1 MYTNGLKD
9 RYGSPLL
16 SLDVGDDRYVVKGEI
31 EYSNKRIDQKL
42 NVQDK
47 IIEHHTNKIVDLYD
61 KSHHTNVQLS
71 EHVQDDVIHF
81 SSEEKDSFN
90 DLFIRLDGI
99 KGYTHQTIPYNETTG
114 DNGGEAF
121 RITASRLPIGKEID
135 EIIVPTRNSPS
146 VSFYMALYIIASSEP
161 VESTN
166 KTLLAISDNKITW
179 TSGND
184 AVWTFGSKP
193 VIPKGYDLEI
203 HVGTSESDFTATG
216 TTYRSNGNN
225 ELKCRYKQN
234 ATGQGACRYQT
245 VWHSN
250 RAIRIFFKKNDIQG
264 HIGDDTHL
272 TSEEKTEVQNLVN
285 GVYLTGDDLDN
296 KLGYLYNVVS
306 NPTDYH
312 NVNAINAVSATI
324 PHNVVFDEIRIP
336 AYNTST
342 DSYYLAI
349 WSVINGT
356 KTYIGHSDSAIS
368 WKTNEDAVWTFRN
381 TPFSIPSGANLEMFL
396 AASLDDIQSNTTN
409 PTSEHILCMYKGGS
423 GSVRWQ
429 SGWVHGR
436 DTQVILRK
444 AGHIADETHL
454 TDRQIGAIQGVI
466 DGNYVTNE
474 TAQNFVTKEELDNI
488 KTKEQYYDTWTNLID
503 GDITDKADSYS
514 FQLAKD
520 DFVTGK
526 IDRIEIPY
534 VKGTNSNGYLCVEF
548 FDSSNNVIATYYSNN
563 KQKQDKTGD
572 NDRGLCEFEF
582 NTFETPETYS
592 HVRFALVQY
601 TWTVPTGNSGLKL
614 RIVPIKRNNTF
625 TWNTNEKTRINNTGT
640 RWTVLLSVLTRNY
653 AKNTGISVRN
663 YDWTPDVFCPI
674 NVTLAANG
682 SVFVAPT
689 NGWIISKSSQTTS
702 GANSLKLNG
711 IEIAKSSNT
720 SQADMQILMRKGEF
734 IGADTAYTLVFYP
747 CKSEQFDYR
756 LDGGHTMYDIW
767 KGAVVYDEFGQP
779 TVKDLYVPDAS
790 AWKSEVGSSVIG
802 RIATISDEVAYDA
815 SGNFLFNIQS
825 QHIENGKGLLV
836 GSTITSW
843 NTSLANLRIGEQM
856 FGYSAINTWTTAL
869 PLMWKGDSMFYGCS
883 QLTTFNASLP
893 ALTSGWH
900 MFTNCSSLSNVTIG
914 SLVSLTD
921 GTNMFKGC
929 SLSYTSLNN
938 ILNALP
944 TRNGNVIEI
953 TVADSV
959 KDDMLNDSQWQGVT
973 IPAYNSSNYYEFTH
987 NGWNVRLT
995 SRTGFSVINETEYDI
1010 SEANG
1015 NTQVTGEWYLNVVQ
1029 PAGLNIVRVI
1039 DGVAYDE

>member
-1 MYTNGLKD
+1 MSKF
-9 RYGSPLL
+9 
-16 SLDVGDDRYVVKGEI
+16 
-31 EYSNKRIDQKL
+31 
-42 NVQDK
+42 
-47 IIEHHTNKIVDLYD
+47 YD
-61 KSHHTNVQLS
+61 KSAAAFKSTTVDTKILDAQTIKIYPGDGSLDTRVNLLDLIGQS
-71 EHVQDDVIHF
+71 GGSIDDGQYVTK
-81 SSEEKDSFN
+81 EEFE
-90 DLFIRLDGI
+90 GI
-99 KGYTHQTIPYNETTG
+99 KGYTHETIPYNETTG

-121 RITASRLPIGKEID
+121 RITASRLPIGEEID

-161 VESTN
+161 NNSSN
-166 KTLLAISDNKITW
+166 KTLLAVSDNRITW
-179 TSGND
+179 TSGTD
-184 AVWTFGSKP
+184 AIWTFGSKP
-193 VIPKGYDLEI
+193 IIPEGYDLEI
-203 HVGTSESDFTATG
+203 HIGTSESDFTATG
-216 TTYRSNGNN
+216 TTYRANGNN
-225 ELKCRYKQN
+225 ELKCRYKEN
-234 ATGQGACRYQT
+234 ASGQGACRYQT
-245 VWHSN
+245 GWYGN
-250 RAIRIFFKKNDIQG
+250 RAIRIFFKKNGIQG
-264 HIGDDTHL
+264 HVGDNSHL

-285 GVYLTGDDLDN
+285 GAYLTVDDATTTYATKESVENVDN
-296 KLGYLYNVVS
+296 KLGYVYNVVP
-306 NPTDYH
+306 NPTEYH

-349 WSVINGT
+349 WSVLNGT
-356 KTYIGHSDSAIS
+356 KTYLGHSDEAIR
-368 WKTNEDAVWTFRN
+368 WKTDTDAVWTFRN
-381 TPFSIPSGANLEMFL
+381 SPFSIPAGANLEMFL
-396 AASLDDIQSNTTN
+396 AASLNDIQSNTTN
-409 PTSEHILCMYKGGS
+409 VPSEHILCMYKGGN
-423 GSVRWQ
+423 GTVRWQ
-429 SGWVHGR
+429 SGWVQGR

-454 TDRQIGAIQGVI
+454 TDGQISAIQGVI

-503 GDITDKADSYS
+503 GDILDKAGVHS

-534 VKGTNSNGYLCVEF
+534 LKGQNTNGYLCVQF

-592 HVRFALVQY
+592 HVRFAMVQY
-601 TWTVPTGNSGLKL
+601 SWTVPTGNSGLQF
-614 RIVPIKRNNTF
+614 RIIPIKRNNTF
-625 TWNTNEKTRINNTGT
+625 TWNTNEKTRINNTQA

-790 AWKSEVGSSVIG
+790 AWKSEVGSGIIG

-843 NTSLANLRIGEQM
+843 NASLANLRIGEQM
-856 FGYSAINTWTTAL
+856 FGYSAINTWNTPL
-869 PLMWKGDSMFYGCS
+869 PLMWKGDNMFYGCS

-893 ALTSGWH
+893 SLTSGWH
-900 MFTNCSSLSNVTIG
+900 MFTNCSSLTNVTIG
-914 SLVSLTD
+914 SLSNLTD

-929 SLSYTSLNN
+929 SLSYASLNSV
-938 ILNALP
+938 LSALP
-944 TRNGNVIEI
+944 PRTATIDI
-953 TVADSV
+953 TVADSAANDMT
-959 KDDMLNDSQWQGVT
+959 DDERFLGAEVPPHQSGS
-973 IPAYNSSNYYEFTH
+973 YFEFTH
-987 NGWNVRLT
+987 NGWTIRLT
-995 SRTGFSVINETEYDI
+995 SQAGFTI
-1010 SEANG
+1010 SEEETTPYDVSAANG
-1015 NTQVTGEWYLNVVQ
+1015 YIPDASNWGNEVGHNLTIT
-1029 PAGLNIVRVI
+1029 RVSN
-1039 DGVAYDE
+1039 GVAYNDNN

>member
-1 MYTNGLKD
+1 MSKF
-9 RYGSPLL
+9 
-16 SLDVGDDRYVVKGEI
+16 
-31 EYSNKRIDQKL
+31 
-42 NVQDK
+42 
-47 IIEHHTNKIVDLYD
+47 YD
-61 KSHHTNVQLS
+61 KSAAAFKSTTVDTKILDAQTIKIYPGDGSLDTRVNLLDLIGQS
-71 EHVQDDVIHF
+71 SGSIDDGQYVTK
-81 SSEEKDSFN
+81 EEFE
-90 DLFIRLDGI
+90 GI
-99 KGYTHQTIPYNETTG
+99 KGYTHETIPYNETTG

-121 RITASRLPIGKEID
+121 RITASRLPIGEEID

-161 VESTN
+161 NDSSN
-166 KTLLAISDNKITW
+166 KTLLAVSDNRITW
-179 TSGND
+179 TSGTD
-184 AVWTFGSKP
+184 AIWTFGSKP
-193 VIPKGYDLEI
+193 VIPEGYDLEI

-216 TTYRSNGNN
+216 TTYRANGSN
-225 ELKCRYKQN
+225 ELKCRYKEN

-245 VWHSN
+245 GWYGN
-250 RAIRIFFKKNDIQG
+250 RAIRIFFKKNGIQG
-264 HIGDDTHL
+264 HVGDN
-272 TSEEKTEVQNLVN
+272 S
-285 GVYLTGDDLDN
+285 
-296 KLGYLYNVVS
+296 
-306 NPTDYH
+306 
-312 NVNAINAVSATI
+312 
-324 PHNVVFDEIRIP
+324 
-336 AYNTST
+336 
-342 DSYYLAI
+342 
-349 WSVINGT
+349 
-356 KTYIGHSDSAIS
+356 
-368 WKTNEDAVWTFRN
+368 
-381 TPFSIPSGANLEMFL
+381 
-396 AASLDDIQSNTTN
+396 
-409 PTSEHILCMYKGGS
+409 
-423 GSVRWQ
+423 
-429 SGWVHGR
+429 
-436 DTQVILRK
+436 
-444 AGHIADETHL
+444 HL
-454 TDRQIGAIQGVI
+454 TDIQISAIQGVI

-534 VKGTNSNGYLCVEF
+534 VKGTNSNGYLCVQF

-601 TWTVPTGNSGLKL
+601 SWTVPTGNSGLKF

-720 SQADMQILMRKGEF
+720 SQADLQILMRKGEF

-790 AWKSEVGSSVIG
+790 AWKSEVGSGIIG

-843 NTSLANLRIGEQM
+843 NASLANLRIGEQM
-856 FGYSAINTWTTAL
+856 FGYSAINTWNTPL
-869 PLMWKGDSMFYGCS
+869 PLMWKGDNMFYGCS
-883 QLTTFNASLP
+883 RLTTFNASLP

-900 MFTNCSSLSNVTIG
+900 MFTNCSSLTNVTIG
-914 SLVSLTD
+914 SLSNLTD

-929 SLSYTSLNN
+929 SLSYASLNN
-938 ILNALP
+938 VLNALP
-944 TRNGNVIEI
+944 QRTATIEI
-953 TVADSV
+953 TVADSAA
-959 KDDMLNDSQWQGVT
+959 DDMADDERFT
-973 IPAYNSSNYYEFTH
+973 DAEIPPFSGSTYFSFTH
-987 NGWNVRLT
+987 NGWEVRLT
-995 SRTGFSVINETEYDI
+995 SQTGFIVSSLAPTPYDVTV
-1010 SEANG
+1010 ANG
-1015 NTQVTGEWYLNVVQ
+1015 YIPDASAWDNDMGYY
-1029 PAGLNIVRVI
+1029 GLDIKGNITRVSNEI
-1039 DGVAYDE
+1039 AYNDNN